1 MNSSAIGQ
9 ALATALIAAL
19 GAAPSLWAQGTPPN
33 TGSTSSVTYY
43 ATYELNGG
51 AATLSNQTYTAS
63 ATDTSAVWVANSG
76 VLNLVNPAIATSGNT
91 SSTDN
96 SSFYGLNAAL
106 LASAG
111 GSATVT
117 GGTISTTGESA
128 NGAFA
133 TGTGSSVSLT
143 NTVIDCTDDGAHGVM
158 ASQGGSLTLNNVTIT
173 TAGGSAAG
181 LATDQGGGTVSAS
194 GGTVTVAGGNSPGIY
209 PEPRSQISR
218 ATATRSLT
226 IPLSRPTPTWAAR
239 LTPWLAEAL
248 LRRPAAVRRPVPR
261 RPSPRAAS

>member
-9 ALATALIAAL
+9 ALA
-19 GAAPSLWAQGTPPN
+19 AAPPLWAQGTPPN

-51 AATLSNQTYTAS
+51 TATLSNQTYTAS
-63 ATDTSAVWVANSG
+63 ATDTSAVWVTNSG
-76 VLNLVNPAIATSGNT
+76 VLNLANPAIVTSGNT

-106 LASAG
+106 LAAAG

-128 NGAFA
+128 NGAIA

-143 NTVIDCTDDGAHGVM
+143 TAEGRHGYEQLPF
-158 ASQGGSLTLNNVTIT
+158 SGFGRRRQLGHQRLERRLRGS
-173 TAGGSAAG
+173 
-181 LATDQGGGTVSAS
+181 
-194 GGTVTVAGGNSPGIY
+194 Y
-209 PEPRSQISR
+209 
-218 ATATRSLT
+218 
-226 IPLSRPTPTWAAR
+226 
-239 LTPWLAEAL
+239 
-248 LRRPAAVRRPVPR
+248 LRR
-261 RPSPRAAS
+261 